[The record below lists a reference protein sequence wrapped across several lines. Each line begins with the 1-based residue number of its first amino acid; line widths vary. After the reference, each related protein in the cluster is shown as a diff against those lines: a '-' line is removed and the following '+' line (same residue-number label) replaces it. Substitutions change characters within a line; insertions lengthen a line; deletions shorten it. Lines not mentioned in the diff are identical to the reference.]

1 MIKNRIL
8 KITHYLSEKKLLRSN
23 NIEFLK
29 ELTFTKFTKYVI
41 NAKVFACESFC
52 SLSIVINCK
61 HDCLICPC

>member
-1 MIKNRIL
+1 MIKNRNL
-8 KITHYLSEKKLLRSN
+8 KNTHYLREKKLLHSN

-29 ELTFTKFTKYVI
+29 ALTSTKFTKNVI
-41 NAKVFACESFC
+41 NAKVFAGESFC